1 MSYSEL
7 NQDLEVLNFYTNK
20 QYGFFIEIGAYDG
33 IKFSNTYLL
42 EKIYNWKGVCV
53 EPIPQKFELL
63 CDNRKN
69 SMCYNNAVCNEINET
84 VVFDI
89 ANNLDLFS
97 GISDNIDRRKLVVE
111 SNKTP
116 IVVTTISFNNLL
128 EKCNAPL
135 FIDYLSLDTGGS
147 EYEILKS
154 VDLQKYVF
162 GLIDVDHNFVEPKRS
177 QIRELLTANGYIFI
191 RENNWDDC
199 YKHNSVSQ

>member
-1 MSYSEL
+1 MQGDSLSEKSGH
-7 NQDLEVLNFYTNK
+7 VLN
-20 QYGFFIEIGAYDG
+20 
-33 IKFSNTYLL
+33 
-42 EKIYNWKGVCV
+42 V
-53 EPIPQKFELL
+53 
-63 CDNRKN
+63 
-69 SMCYNNAVCNEINET
+69 
-84 VVFDI
+84 
-89 ANNLDLFS
+89 LDLFS